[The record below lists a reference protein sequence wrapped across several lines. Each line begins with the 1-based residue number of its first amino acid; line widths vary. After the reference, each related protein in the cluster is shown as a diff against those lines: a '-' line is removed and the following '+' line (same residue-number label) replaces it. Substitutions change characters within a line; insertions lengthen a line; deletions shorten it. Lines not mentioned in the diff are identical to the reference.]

1 MDRFIVAG
9 FMIFFCKIQNLKSN
23 MDRFIAYR
31 VYADGK
37 WYNDLKSNMDR
48 FIDST
53 CSNCTTTCDYL
64 KSNMDRFIATD
75 PLDQRATQGI

>member
-1 MDRFIVAG
+1 
-9 FMIFFCKIQNLKSN
+9 

-48 FIDST
+48 FIE
-53 CSNCTTTCDYL
+53 NQ
-64 KSNMDRFIATD
+64 I
-75 PLDQRATQGI
+75 

>member
-1 MDRFIVAG
+1 
-9 FMIFFCKIQNLKSN
+9 

-48 FIDST
+48 FIAAA
-53 CSNCTTTCDYL
+53 
-64 KSNMDRFIATD
+64 FICKYFNKGKFKI
-75 PLDQRATQGI
+75 QYG

>member
-1 MDRFIVAG
+1 MKLTAFSIY
-9 FMIFFCKIQNLKSN
+9 LKSN

-48 FIDST
+48 FIVTARTSPGLAV
-53 CSNCTTTCDYL
+53 CYL
-64 KSNMDRFIATD
+64 KSNMDRFIVRKEYQTN
-75 PLDQRATQGI
+75 I

>member
-9 FMIFFCKIQNLKSN
+9 FTIFFCKIQNLKSN

-48 FIDST
+48 FIVTARTSPGLAV
-53 CSNCTTTCDYL
+53 CYL
-64 KSNMDRFIATD
+64 KSNMDRFIVRKEYQTN
-75 PLDQRATQGI
+75 I

>member
-1 MDRFIVAG
+1 MDRFIEVSTTKTAIIN
-9 FMIFFCKIQNLKSN
+9 F
-23 MDRFIAYR
+23 
-31 VYADGK
+31 
-37 WYNDLKSNMDR
+37 DLKSNMDR